1 MSAPST
7 PPFDNPLLKK
17 SQLGR
22 PLQRGYSL
30 PGDANFT
37 YGRPNVTKDN
47 GASEALS
54 GWSPSGPLMP
64 ITGHTERKPERDFI
78 ALNKACI
85 GAGLVTA
92 SDQFQ
97 YRATHDVRR
106 RISDEEKSKS
116 KVKRIPAS
124 MTFGISTRP
133 STPVFDL
140 LEHKYQ
146 DRWLQERRKTELTK
160 RERHQEKQNMNRG
173 IYETRASLLRKFCPP
188 VEDPP
193 LWQMS
198 RFSRQL
204 PHLETFR
211 SPNAHHEAFAHHA
224 TDCTARTGT
233 FGHGIYESAK
243 S

>member
-1 MSAPST
+1 M
-7 PPFDNPLLKK
+7 
-17 SQLGR
+17 
-22 PLQRGYSL
+22 
-30 PGDANFT
+30 
-37 YGRPNVTKDN
+37 TKDN

-124 MTFGISTRP
+124 MTFGISTRYGN
-133 STPVFDL
+133 TL
-140 LEHKYQ
+140 LDSFFLLFIKVQ
-146 DRWLQERRKTELTK
+146 TIVLT
-160 RERHQEKQNMNRG
+160 
-173 IYETRASLLRKFCPP
+173 
-188 VEDPP
+188 
-193 LWQMS
+193 LWQ
-198 RFSRQL
+198 
-204 PHLETFR
+204 
-211 SPNAHHEAFAHHA
+211 N
-224 TDCTARTGT
+224 
-233 FGHGIYESAK
+233 
-243 S
+243 